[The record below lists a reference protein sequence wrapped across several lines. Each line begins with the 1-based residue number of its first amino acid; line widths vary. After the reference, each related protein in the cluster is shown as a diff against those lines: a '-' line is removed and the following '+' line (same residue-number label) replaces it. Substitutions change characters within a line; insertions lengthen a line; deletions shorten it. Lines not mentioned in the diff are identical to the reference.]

1 MLELTVSPTSRK
13 LEVISFLRK
22 SILAHY
28 IQSGPIDVILEDR
41 YLITN
46 ITQDGFSIY
55 LNAYRNGNG
64 YRHICNVDNSW
75 HSVVDTDLFF
85 DFIVFVVE
93 YGLLDDVEKNFTVT
107 SDFESKK
114 CRLEETLSIRNR
126 LIIDE
131 IKDGSSKNFVV
142 TAGANSKP
150 YCANYIQINEGKIS
164 FDKTY
169 LGEWQHNFSKHEEER
184 LEQVLDSGKYILGFT
199 PKIV

>member
-1 MLELTVSPTSRK
+1 MLELTVSPTARK

-28 IQSGPIDVILEDR
+28 IQSGPIDVILENR
-41 YLITN
+41 YLITDIN
-46 ITQDGFSIY
+46 QNGFSIY

-64 YRHICNVDNSW
+64 YRHICNVDDSW

-85 DFIVFVVE
+85 AFILFVVE
-93 YGLLDDVEKNFTVT
+93 CGLLDDVEKNFTVT
-107 SDFESKK
+107 SDDESKK
-114 CRLEETLSIRNR
+114 CRLKETLSIRNR

-131 IKDGSSKNFVV
+131 INDGSSKNFVV

-150 YCANYIQINEGKIS
+150 YCANYIQINDGRIS
-164 FDKTY
+164 FDKTSQGCWKY
-169 LGEWQHNFSKHEEER
+169 NLSKYDEEL